1 MYLANLLTARGVTMS
16 TLGVAMDVA
25 PRLFD
30 TIDRGLQ
37 PMPKFLATR
46 VANFLRVPL
55 WQVVAACPLNTDLT
69 SPVLLHPLPPD
80 QDELFSPA
88 RIAPTVPSP

>member
-1 MYLANLLTARGVTMS
+1 MRLLDLFQS
-16 TLGVAMDVA
+16 LGVLPSTAAVALGVA

-37 PMPKFLATR
+37 PMPRFFAIR
-46 VANFLRVPL
+46 VSGYLRVPL
-55 WQVVAACPLNTDLT
+55 WQVQAACPLNTMLT
-69 SPVLLHPLPPD
+69 SPVLLHALPPD